1 MNPQPIEW
9 MFADIGE
16 EIKIDKMAGQM
27 VSMADYLS
35 SKHFHL
41 VINLPMRTSGARRVS
56 SFVPTYGYR
65 TRRMAIDYSVPL
77 ITDVKCAKLL
87 IGKWWSLNVF
97 KCTPMIS
104 MKLLEKRKE
113 GKTHEKSFVMQNP

>member
-1 MNPQPIEW
+1 

-87 IGKWWSLNVF
+87 IGKLTKF
-97 KCTPMIS
+97 P
-104 MKLLEKRKE
+104 
-113 GKTHEKSFVMQNP
+113 SFDDNNSYSK

>member
-1 MNPQPIEW
+1 MGTADYFREHGVPVEPIEW

-87 IGKWWSLNVF
+87 IGKWWFLNVF
-97 KCTPMIS
+97 TC
-104 MKLLEKRKE
+104 
-113 GKTHEKSFVMQNP
+113 GAAV

>member
-1 MNPQPIEW
+1 

-41 VINLPMRTSGARRVS
+41 VINLRVMV
-56 SFVPTYGYR
+56 FTLALVFGLNLKTVEN
-65 TRRMAIDYSVPL
+65 IDLNLRPYSL
-77 ITDVKCAKLL
+77 LFGQNGRVK
-87 IGKWWSLNVF
+87 
-97 KCTPMIS
+97 
-104 MKLLEKRKE
+104 LEIA
-113 GKTHEKSFVMQNP
+113 